1 MTRLEMAV
9 PQTPAPNQK
18 PALEISVLVV
28 DDEPLARSVLKQH
41 LRGDRDVVHVAE
53 AGGGQAAIDY
63 IRKHHPDLVF
73 LDIRMPEIDGF
84 GVLHA
89 LTPEEMPVVI
99 FVTAYD
105 EFAIAAFEAHAID
118 YVLKPMD
125 EARFAQAMAW
135 AKRWLQRE
143 SQAELHTGMQ
153 KMLREADTALKNR
166 IVIRSEGKVMLLA
179 KDEVEWIE
187 ADGNYLKFHT
197 RQGAHIMRQTM
208 KEFENSPQSANFV
221 RIHRSTMINLSQLRE
236 LRPFYTGEYIVF
248 LRSGKELTLSRK
260 YRDAVLTMLEK
271 RK

>member
-1 MTRLEMAV
+1 MDSRRYPSPQSLNRLTMTRLEMAV
-9 PQTPAPNQK
+9 PQTPVADQK

-84 GVLHA
+84 GVLQA
-89 LTPEEMPVVI
+89 LTPDEMPVVI

-125 EARFAQAMAW
+125 E
-135 AKRWLQRE
+135 
-143 SQAELHTGMQ
+143 
-153 KMLREADTALKNR
+153 
-166 IVIRSEGKVMLLA
+166 
-179 KDEVEWIE
+179 
-187 ADGNYLKFHT
+187 
-197 RQGAHIMRQTM
+197 
-208 KEFENSPQSANFV
+208 V
-221 RIHRSTMINLSQLRE
+221 R
-236 LRPFYTGEYIVF
+236 
-248 LRSGKELTLSRK
+248 
-260 YRDAVLTMLEK
+260 
-271 RK
+271 